1 MEDIAMKKNYQ
12 KPNTELIQLNI
23 ENLMGVNLSN
33 GKVKSVSGGSNYEGN
48 ESGVLSRQVIFYD
61 DASSDSGSIWDE

>member
-1 MEDIAMKKNYQ
+1 MKKNYQ

-33 GKVKSVSGGSNYEGN
+33 GKVKSVSGGADYSGDA
-48 ESGVLSRQVIFYD
+48 SGVLSRQVTFD
-61 DASSDSGSIWDE
+61 DDDSSGSGSIWDE